1 MDSVQ
6 SIEFVVGAEKRL
18 VDILNENEVMPLLQS
33 ALQAGLS
40 AVALLDVAD
49 FPLWSCGEDPV
60 VFARAA
66 ACGYQVESCPLFL
79 EGEPVGRLCFA
90 LADDDRLLLKT
101 TARVVAG
108 AVGTIMTANLKR
120 MLTTEIHTRV
130 VNQSYEELLETN
142 RKLSLSEKKYR
153 DLAENLEVLVQER
166 TSALKR
172 TYAKLIQQE
181 KMASIGQLAAG
192 IAHEINNPLGFILSN
207 LQTLQKYAGR
217 FAEMLA
223 FFRSEVGK
231 NTAAGELKPA
241 AEEKWQKLKL
251 DYILADLPEL
261 LGQSIAGADRVRKIV
276 ADLRGFS
283 HIDDA
288 DAGLVD
294 VNVEIDR
301 TLSVLAHEIPPC
313 ARIVREFA
321 ALPAIAGRPALL
333 CQAFLNIIRNALQAR
348 PEGLVLT
355 IRSEFA
361 AGLARLTFADN
372 GPGLAGDIKSRIFE
386 PFFTT
391 RDVGQGMGMGLTAVY
406 DIVTGCG
413 GTIEVETAPGRGT
426 SFILQLPAG
435 R

>member
-1 MDSVQ
+1 
-6 SIEFVVGAEKRL
+6 
-18 VDILNENEVMPLLQS
+18 
-33 ALQAGLS
+33 
-40 AVALLDVAD
+40 
-49 FPLWSCGEDPV
+49 
-60 VFARAA
+60 
-66 ACGYQVESCPLFL
+66 
-79 EGEPVGRLCFA
+79 
-90 LADDDRLLLKT
+90 
-101 TARVVAG
+101 
-108 AVGTIMTANLKR
+108 

-130 VNQSYEELLETN
+130 VNQSYEELLEAN

-153 DLAENLEVLVQER
+153 DLAENLEALVQER
-166 TSALKR
+166 TTALKR
-172 TYAKLIQQE
+172 TYARLIQQE

-217 FAEMLA
+217 FDEMLA

-231 NTAAGELKPA
+231 GTAAGELKPA
-241 AEEKWQKLKL
+241 AAEKWQTLKL

-288 DAGLVD
+288 DEGLVD
-294 VNVEIDR
+294 INVEIER
-301 TLSVLAHEIPPC
+301 TLSVLTHEIPPC
-313 ARIVREFA
+313 ARIVTEFG
-321 ALPAIAGRPALL
+321 ALPAIVGRPALL

-348 PEGLVLT
+348 PAGLVLT

-361 AGLARLTFADN
+361 AGSARLTFADN
-372 GPGLAGDIKSRIFE
+372 GPGLAGDIQSRIFE

-413 GTIEVETAPGRGT
+413 GTIEVETAPGLGT